1 MLDALLRLF
10 AQVPPNTP
18 VYVEELEGGMA
29 SGPLG
34 LLGLHTVAEGCAPWG
49 VSFRA
54 LDACSPEE
62 TVHRLAELLTHV
74 EPGGW
79 LFLAWTQPGGA
90 SRMTELA
97 VRAGWALA
105 QEPTAYSDGVITLIY
120 GVYRRVGAHVVG

>member
-10 AQVPPNTP
+10 AQVPPKTP

-29 SGPLG
+29 SGPLW
-34 LLGLHTVAEGCAPWG
+34 LLGLHVLLKGCAPWG

-54 LDACSPEE
+54 LDACSRDE
-62 TVHRLAELLTHV
+62 TVQRLTELLAHV

-97 VRAGWALA
+97 VQAGWALA
-105 QEPTAYSDGVITLIY
+105 QEATTVSDGAITLVY
-120 GVYRRVGAHVVG
+120 GVYRRPGEHVVA